1 MRHALLVNCADNVAN
16 ALDDIQGGEDFSFAC
31 GDSTQVLKAIDNIKF
46 GFKVAVKPIAPAEK
60 IIKYGCVI
68 GSASTAIQPGECV
81 HVHNVEGTR
90 GRGDKG
96 GK

>member
-1 MRHALLVNCADNVAN
+1 MRHVLMVNCADNVAN
-16 ALDDIQGGEDFSFAC
+16 ALDDIQDGEEFSYSSET
-31 GDSTQVLKAIDNIKF
+31 GPQVLKAIGNTKF

-68 GSASTAIQPGECV
+68 GTASTAIQPGECV
-81 HVHNVEGTR
+81 HIHNVEGTR

-96 GK
+96 GM